1 MVVGRMYLV
10 GVCITILLCF
20 GTTGIYQSLEENR
33 DTIRELRTLIT
44 QDKKGKAGDSRR
56 FQTIP
61 AIPDDSAIRKAG
73 ASENGNSAAARPSHQ
88 ASAYAEADT
97 RPRNI
102 YLDVGGNDGQTVVD
116 FMRRKSKLWKA
127 ASQHMS
133 AETARLPW
141 HTFVWE
147 PNAQH
152 HAQYDRILAEFPG
165 QVTYYEAAAWT
176 TTGNVTFYREQVKK
190 KSDGSSLLRSHPR
203 VAANSVASTVRSMSL
218 PDWFR
223 DNVRYDD
230 NVVLKVDIEGAEYD
244 LMSAMM
250 VTGAVCKAD
259 VLIVEWHAFADPV
272 QPVKFRERSVAAEV
286 LKRQA
291 SFCPSSVVHVVD
303 WI

>member
-1 MVVGRMYLV
+1 
-10 GVCITILLCF
+10 
-20 GTTGIYQSLEENR
+20 
-33 DTIRELRTLIT
+33 
-44 QDKKGKAGDSRR
+44 
-56 FQTIP
+56 
-61 AIPDDSAIRKAG
+61 
-73 ASENGNSAAARPSHQ
+73 
-88 ASAYAEADT
+88 
-97 RPRNI
+97 
-102 YLDVGGNDGQTVVD
+102 
-116 FMRRKSKLWKA
+116 
-127 ASQHMS
+127 MS

-147 PNAQH
+147 PNVQH
-152 HAQYDRILAEFPG
+152 HAQYNRILAEFPG
-165 QVTYYEAAAWT
+165 QVTYYDAAAWT
-176 TTGNVTFYREQVKK
+176 TTGNITFYREQVKK

-230 NVVLKVDIEGAEYD
+230 FVVLKVDIEGAEYD

-272 QPVKFRERSVAAEV
+272 QPARFRERSVAAEFI
-286 LKRQA
+286 KRQA